1 MARPRGNP
9 AWVKNM
15 APANPKGRPKIPD
28 LVELKKIRR
37 IKRAEA
43 QDAIQTWISKPI
55 DELKIACK
63 NPDTKALDAMIISTI
78 LHAIQYGDHKRIDW
92 IFTQLLG
99 RIPINIEDNRING
112 PNIQRKVL
120 LELPKSERI
129 KEKKTN
135 EN

>member
-92 IFTQLLG
+92 IFTRLLG